1 MSSVCVKFTEIV
13 ISSCEIIL
21 ILFSWVLDRV
31 VQAYGMVGEGV
42 LSVPTIGYGAVNLHA
57 TLGGTGVSTLSSDGS
72 YTLRAGD
79 VCTTLGCAPG
89 LFRQARNRVSS
100 SLRDTK

>member
-1 MSSVCVKFTEIV
+1 M
-13 ISSCEIIL
+13 
-21 ILFSWVLDRV
+21 

-72 YTLRAGD
+72 STLRAGD

-89 LFRQARNRVSS
+89 LFRQARNRVLS